1 MLSALNNKET
11 QLLYVVD
18 LDDSL
23 LATDLLFERV
33 RSLFVKAPLSLLL
46 LPFMILRGKL
56 GFKRY
61 LQKKVELDV
70 VNLPYR
76 KEILQ
81 AVILAKQRGEKT
93 VLLSASLQEDVKAIA
108 VFLKTFDEA
117 IGSDSVNLKGQKK

>member
-56 GFKRY
+56 SRPLGR
-61 LQKKVELDV
+61 
-70 VNLPYR
+70 
-76 KEILQ
+76 
-81 AVILAKQRGEKT
+81 T
-93 VLLSASLQEDVKAIA
+93 MH
-108 VFLKTFDEA
+108 
-117 IGSDSVNLKGQKK
+117 